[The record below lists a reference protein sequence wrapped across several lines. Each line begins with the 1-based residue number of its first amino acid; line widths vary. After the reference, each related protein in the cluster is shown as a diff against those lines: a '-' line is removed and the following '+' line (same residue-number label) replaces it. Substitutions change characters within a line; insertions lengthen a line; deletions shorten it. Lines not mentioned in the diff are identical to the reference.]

1 MPESPEVLVE
11 ELLQLFPHCRVCD
24 EPATRTMRSD
34 ALLDND
40 EVGLFC
46 DAHGAGDSERFHNL
60 TQMTYEDLDVA
71 GLIRRCQSLRRCS
84 STVPECAYHAAAEGL
99 CQVVNDR
106 LNKNLKEGSTWV
118 RVTPPSQVELGA
130 ISGEAPRLMPF
141 TRVGSLVTLV
151 SVYYVSGTRMVDL
164 QVGPD
169 IARYEFDAFTR
180 AFVRAVAGDEWKLDR
195 MSAYDQLGS

>member
-1 MPESPEVLVE
+1 
-11 ELLQLFPHCRVCD
+11 
-24 EPATRTMRSD
+24 
-34 ALLDND
+34 
-40 EVGLFC
+40 
-46 DAHGAGDSERFHNL
+46 
-60 TQMTYEDLDVA
+60 
-71 GLIRRCQSLRRCS
+71 
-84 STVPECAYHAAAEGL
+84 
-99 CQVVNDR
+99 
-106 LNKNLKEGSTWV
+106 
-118 RVTPPSQVELGA
+118 
-130 ISGEAPRLMPF
+130 MPF